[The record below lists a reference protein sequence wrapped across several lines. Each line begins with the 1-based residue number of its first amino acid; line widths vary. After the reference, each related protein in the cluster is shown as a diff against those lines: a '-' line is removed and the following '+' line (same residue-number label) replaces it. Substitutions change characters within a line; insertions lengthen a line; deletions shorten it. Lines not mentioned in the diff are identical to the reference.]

1 MLWVQKSTGGM
12 ASPVPSVLFTPQ
24 ALCCSLTFQHDLP
37 LLGNVLSLSLLGHP
51 AQLQVELAHPWHV

>member
-1 MLWVQKSTGGM
+1 MGGM

-51 AQLQVELAHPWHV
+51 AQLQVELALPWHV